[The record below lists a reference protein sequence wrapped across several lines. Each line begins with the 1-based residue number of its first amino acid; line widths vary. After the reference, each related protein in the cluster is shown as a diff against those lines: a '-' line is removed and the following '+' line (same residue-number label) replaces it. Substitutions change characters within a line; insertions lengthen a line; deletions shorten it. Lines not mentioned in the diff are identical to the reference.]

1 MIHHFADL
9 LDRKDDYWAM
19 VPNRERFAFAI
30 NGPVADKQ
38 SLQIATIGADTP
50 FWEQIFECGDL
61 QELTLHLPSKEQIAA
76 LPRLRQLKR
85 LRITRVQVKNN
96 RFSRRA
102 AAFAGAR
109 FGIRIGILRPFASAR
124 AEKLKIGAF

>member
-30 NGPVADKQ
+30 NGPVTDKQ

-61 QELTLHLPSKEQIAA
+61 QELTCTCLARSRSPRYLGLGSLSVCA
-76 LPRLRQLKR
+76 LREFK
-85 LRITRVQVKNN
+85 
-96 RFSRRA
+96 
-102 AAFAGAR
+102 
-109 FGIRIGILRPFASAR
+109 
-124 AEKLKIGAF
+124 

>member
-1 MIHHFADL
+1 MGSNLARRLRDKIRTLKFQKHRLRMIHHFADL

-30 NGPVADKQ
+30 NGPVVDKQ

-50 FWEQIFECGDL
+50 FWEQIFECEDL

-76 LPRLRQLKR
+76 LPRL
-85 LRITRVQVKNN
+85 
-96 RFSRRA
+96 
-102 AAFAGAR
+102 G
-109 FGIRIGILRPFASAR
+109 
-124 AEKLKIGAF
+124 

>member
-19 VPNRERFAFAI
+19 VPNRERFAFAL

-50 FWEQIFECGDL
+50 FWEQIFECRICRSLLCIFRARSRSPHYRDL
-61 QELTLHLPSKEQIAA
+61 GSLSVCA
-76 LPRLRQLKR
+76 LREFK
-85 LRITRVQVKNN
+85 
-96 RFSRRA
+96 
-102 AAFAGAR
+102 
-109 FGIRIGILRPFASAR
+109 
-124 AEKLKIGAF
+124 

>member
-1 MIHHFADL
+1 MIYHFADL
-9 LDRKDDYWAM
+9 IDRKDDYWAM
-19 VPNRERFAFAI
+19 VPNRERFAFAL

-76 LPRLRQLKR
+76 IYLGLGSLSVCALRELK
-85 LRITRVQVKNN
+85 
-96 RFSRRA
+96 
-102 AAFAGAR
+102 
-109 FGIRIGILRPFASAR
+109 
-124 AEKLKIGAF
+124 

>member
-19 VPNRERFAFAI
+19 VPNRERFAFAL

-38 SLQIATIGADTP
+38 GLQIATIGADTP

-76 LPRLRQLKR
+76 ISRLRQLKH
-85 LRITRVQVKNN
+85 LRITRVQVRKISTFWPSC
-96 RFSRRA
+96 RFCKSSFWNTSRD
-102 AAFAGAR
+102 FATFR
-109 FGIRIGILRPFASAR
+109 LCAS
-124 AEKLKIGAF
+124 